1 MNTKYLLVVCL
12 LGLLSSSLALQ
23 QSVNILKQ
31 IEEDPSD
38 IAYSIYNT
46 AKQIVS
52 GELKSLNVFESSE
65 SETQATLVGV
75 IPRKNS
81 APVPRAADS
90 PVVVVDEASVSKI
103 TAAKISLLLPWIERG
118 AQMLER
124 TALKTGEKLPQLT
137 LAILHPAQY
146 TNVKF
151 AVLDLEHS
159 TLFVREE
166 YIDQIDIEGVEEIN
180 EAYSEV
186 FKLYDEYT
194 KDKEQLTADELVS
207 VTMKVVQEAT
217 PVMFRNIPACFT
229 CMIVLGF
236 ALPIAWNFGL
246 GYGFQYI
253 CVNVLHWNQDVCAQD
268 SVMVAFAGLILM
280 VPAAWL
286 IVKVCV
292 FWTGWCATKALLKF

>member
-1 MNTKYLLVVCL
+1 M
-12 LGLLSSSLALQ
+12 
-23 QSVNILKQ
+23 
-31 IEEDPSD
+31 
-38 IAYSIYNT
+38 
-46 AKQIVS
+46 S
-52 GELKSLNVFESSE
+52 GQLKSMNVLDSVE

-75 IPRKNS
+75 IPRKNN
-81 APVPRAADS
+81 APVPRAGDL
-90 PVVVVDEASVSKI
+90 PVVVVDETSVSKI

-118 AQMLER
+118 AQLLER
-124 TALKTGEKLPQLT
+124 TALKTGDRLPQLT
-137 LAILHPAQY
+137 LAILPPAQH

-166 YIDQIDIEGVEEIN
+166 YIDQLDIEGIEDIN
-180 EAYSEV
+180 EAYAEV
-186 FKLYDEYT
+186 FRLYDEYT
-194 KDKEQLTADELVS
+194 RDKEQLSVDELLS

-246 GYGFQYI
+246 GYGFQFI
-253 CVNVLHWNQDVCAQD
+253 CVNVLHWNQEVCVQD
-268 SVMVAFAGLILM
+268 SVMVAFAGLILI
-280 VPAAWL
+280 VPGAWL

-292 FWTGWCATKALLKF
+292 FWTGWCATKTLLKF